1 MFPAVAWG
9 AWVLWGQLPLVPFT
23 FPGLEGGGQGS
34 LVGVLIILYMFP
46 VYLRC
51 TTFLSNCTSYLRT
64 RETRVLPTPCS
75 VVPGLEAAR
84 ATGGFSWPGCLHG
97 PSRRLWRVLLR
108 WSGSQ
113 RRGNM
118 SRAEGKAGRAGG
130 TRKHAFA
137 WHLLAQRTLRQSR
150 QASAGWTAATLKR
163 PCFLLAK
170 LILQLQ
176 LPMEGC
182 VVTDKKLLMAEGP
195 RASCPAPIL
204 VGFSHPSP
212 QGNVLFEKQRE

>member
-1 MFPAVAWG
+1 M
-9 AWVLWGQLPLVPFT
+9 LWGQLPLVPFT

-137 WHLLAQRTLRQSR
+137 WHLLAENLETE
-150 QASAGWTAATLKR
+150 QAGIRRLDSCHSEASLFPPCKADTPTAAAYGR
-163 PCFLLAK
+163 MC
-170 LILQLQ
+170 
-176 LPMEGC
+176 C
-182 VVTDKKLLMAEGP
+182 D
-195 RASCPAPIL
+195 
-204 VGFSHPSP
+204 
-212 QGNVLFEKQRE
+212 